1 MASTNTDKQLIQ
13 NLNKT
18 DCLKFIK
25 ANAEISIH
33 PLLNAFY
40 DYTTYP
46 SHKDKPDSCY
56 ILPQIM
62 KNKAGNTIITN
73 VGTNLLKEIKKTNVT
88 DVDNLQTDTIDNLI
102 GIDDNLIDQSNKSN
116 KSNQSNQSNQ
126 SNKSN
131 QSNQS
136 NQSNCLDDFN
146 CIDPV
151 LNFMIPINNSNF
163 LDVVFQI
170 TSVEDL
176 NDWISNYDIKS
187 IPIEIINIVLDLF
200 WLNYYQTIDSNLNS
214 FIKLNQKLIN
224 IVYNRNVSLDITTK
238 IVRKLIKNN
247 FGKKIKYL
255 NKIKKYLTKYI

>member
-1 MASTNTDKQLIQ
+1 MWK
-13 NLNKT
+13 
-18 DCLKFIK
+18 
-25 ANAEISIH
+25 
-33 PLLNAFY
+33 
-40 DYTTYP
+40 
-46 SHKDKPDSCY
+46 
-56 ILPQIM
+56 
-62 KNKAGNTIITN
+62 
-73 VGTNLLKEIKKTNVT
+73 
-88 DVDNLQTDTIDNLI
+88 
-102 GIDDNLIDQSNKSN
+102 
-116 KSNQSNQSNQ
+116 
-126 SNKSN
+126 
-131 QSNQS
+131 
-136 NQSNCLDDFN
+136 
-146 CIDPV
+146 
-151 LNFMIPINNSNF
+151 INNSNF